1 VNTSLNPPPPRT
13 PPALPVN
20 RIPADYREKV
30 RRYTSA
36 RRSFFGRSARRRVV
50 ALEVAA
56 LIAAIVADLR
66 FELPET
72 VRWAILGL
80 MAIMGIVSLALWWW
94 RPALALGEKQ
104 VIRELEYKVPAL
116 GQRLRTSREAEGK
129 TCDLGMAG
137 VFASGLVADTRVRM
151 SGIDVDSLIPWK
163 TIRLSLYV
171 ALAFTAAFVV
181 LFTGWPEFRV
191 GAQRVLAPG
200 SGVTYTTVALE
211 PGPESFK
218 DHENPLI
225 AAVVSGRAAPETTLF
240 TREEGQEWKSQKM
253 DAADAHGR
261 FTALLTGLTDSF
273 DFYVIAGDGRS
284 ELRHVRCLH
293 TPRIEKVENEIQFP
307 DYIGQPPQKG
317 AGGDVKAVE
326 DSTVTVVFQIN
337 PPLTQAL
344 IRTTDGQKLPL
355 KIEGNHVVLEQK
367 LTRGDTVYRLT
378 GYDADGLALPP
389 SNFKLTGVEDKPP
402 EVELVEPKKDVEA
415 TTVWEI
421 LARLRAKDDY
431 GLAEVGIVL
440 VVGNEMKLIAHRELS
455 EKNVRAVSEMG
466 TAALEEFPLTIND
479 NLKIYAFARDHKPRD
494 GARTVSK
501 LVSIDIRQFQVRWR
515 LNPNQGKGGGG
526 PPMSGGSMNEFF
538 NLIKEQRQVVSDT
551 FLLKENGVPSGGDLG
566 AECEKIKT
574 REDTATARVTK
585 LKDQVANEGTMAADD
600 LTLLDTAA
608 QQMTEA
614 SGHLAEKLPRPAYKQ
629 ADRALSS
636 LLALRKEIMK
646 LMSQSKSAMPAEAE
660 EPPKITSMSDL
671 AAEAAR
677 LAGEEHEV
685 REKVTQQQP
694 DAREKQVTQ
703 HQQEVAV
710 TDAGELFAGIV
721 RQPGA
726 SELALQRMEDAE
738 KSMQKAEEQMRGA
751 AAQEAGPELKSA
763 EDLLGALA
771 SQLRA
776 LDEKNMED
784 TMGKLA
790 QMAADAKESV
800 EQEQKERSKGQ
811 PKGKSGDAKQ
821 GANPK
826 EGAGQPK
833 ASGAPQD
840 KPGANNEGAQ
850 PNGDA
855 AGKPEGAGEQ
865 EAKAKGDDGKQGAD
879 SKEGTGQPK
888 ASGAPAP
895 KEKPGPNGEG
905 TQPNGDTTGK
915 PDGAGKQ
922 DAKAKGD
929 DGKQGTD
936 SKEGTGQPK
945 ASGAL
950 QEKPGATGE
959 GAQPNSDATSKQD
972 GAGKQDGKAK
982 GDDGKQ
988 SANAHAS
995 GAPREKA
1002 GENQARGNANA
1013 KAGQTRGAETDRNG
1027 LAKAAEDAATID
1039 DVLKAFAGK
1048 EGAGEDGTRLA
1059 ELREQ
1064 ARTEALKPDVQALDG
1079 EKNDAAAAGKAGEL
1093 GRRFGKLADALGA
1106 EQRRLLQSRTEA
1118 LTELLARTRKLEQ
1131 QANQNAANGKNQD
1144 ADGKQRSAD
1153 GKQAA
1158 GAQEGN
1164 NAPKPEKPGDEGKG
1178 KEAANQE
1185 KKGQGESPAEA
1196 NKGQPGNGDQAE
1208 HQPGSK
1214 RAGGGGGGGRADSPL
1229 GSDHEIDPNTRF
1241 LNDLDRIAD
1250 DSLRGVLR
1258 PLHEDL
1264 RKGGFETSHLQPVA
1278 ERLGKMLD
1286 ELVRGHSEGRHASGV
1301 PDEYSHLVDE
1311 YFRALSED
1319 SRSDA
1324 GGSPEPTSP
1333 RK

>member
-1 VNTSLNPPPPRT
+1 MNTSLNPPPLRN
-13 PPALPVN
+13 PPATPAN
-20 RIPADYREKV
+20 RIPADYREKI

-36 RRSFFGRSARRRVV
+36 RRGFYGRSARRRVL
-50 ALEVAA
+50 ALEVAT
-56 LIAAIVADLR
+56 LIVAIVADLR
-66 FELPET
+66 FELPESI
-72 VRWAILGL
+72 RWAILGG
-80 MAIMGIVSLALWWW
+80 MAIMGVLLLALWWW
-94 RPALALGEKQ
+94 RPAFSLDENE
-104 VIRELEYKVPAL
+104 VIRDLEYKVPAL

-151 SGIDVDSLIPWK
+151 SSVDVDSLIPWK
-163 TIRLSLYV
+163 TIRFSLYV
-171 ALAFTAAFVV
+171 ALAFTAAFVAS
-181 LFTGWPEFRV
+181 LAGWPEFRV

-200 SGVTYTTVALE
+200 SGVTFTTVALE

-225 AAVVSGRAAPETTLF
+225 AAVVSGRTTPETMLF

-253 DAADAHGR
+253 DAADVHGR
-261 FTALLTGLTDSF
+261 FTALLTGLNDSF

-326 DSTVTVVFQIN
+326 DSTATVVFQIN

-355 KIEGNHVVLEQK
+355 KIEGNRVVLEQK
-367 LTRGDTVYRLT
+367 IARGETVYRLT

-402 EVELVEPKKDVEA
+402 EVELVEPKKDIEA

-466 TAALEEFPLTIND
+466 TAALEDFPLTIND

-501 LVSIDIRQFQVRWR
+501 LVSIDIRQFLVRWR

-538 NLIKEQRQVVSDT
+538 KLIKEQRKVVSDT

-566 AECEKIKT
+566 AECENIKT
-574 REDTATARVTK
+574 REDTAAARVTK
-585 LKDQVANEGTMAADD
+585 LKDQVANQGTMAADD

-614 SGHLAEKLPRPAYKQ
+614 SGHLAQKLPRPAYKQ

-636 LLALRKEIMK
+636 LLALRKQIMK

-685 REKVTQQQP
+685 REKVTQPQP
-694 DAREKQVTQ
+694 DAREKPVTQ

-726 SELALQRMEDAE
+726 TELALQRMEEAE
-738 KSMQKAEEQMRGA
+738 KLMQKAEEQLRGA
-751 AAQEAGPELKSA
+751 TAPEAGPKLKSA
-763 EDLLGALA
+763 EDLLSALA

-776 LDEKNMED
+776 LDEKNKED

-790 QMAADAKESV
+790 QMAANAKERM
-800 EQEQKERSKGQ
+800 EQEQTERNNACKHGSA
-811 PKGKSGDAKQ
+811 SG
-821 GANPK
+821 
-826 EGAGQPK
+826 EGAGQPN
-833 ASGAPQD
+833 ASGAPQGQ
-840 KPGANNEGAQ
+840 PGGNGKGAQ
-850 PNGDA
+850 PNADA
-855 AGKPEGAGEQ
+855 A
-865 EAKAKGDDGKQGAD
+865 
-879 SKEGTGQPK
+879 
-888 ASGAPAP
+888 
-895 KEKPGPNGEG
+895 
-905 TQPNGDTTGK
+905 GK

-922 DAKAKGD
+922 DAKAKAD
-929 DGKQGTD
+929 DGKQD
-936 SKEGTGQPK
+936 ASSKEGGGQPK
-945 ASGAL
+945 ASGAP
-950 QEKPGATGE
+950 QEKPGPNGE
-959 GAQPNSDATSKQD
+959 GAQPNGDPAGRPH
-972 GAGKQDGKAK
+972 GAGKQDVKAK

-988 SANAHAS
+988 GGDTKEGAGQPKAS
-995 GAPREKA
+995 GPPQEKPDANQVRENGNAKT
-1002 GENQARGNANA
+1002 GQARG
-1013 KAGQTRGAETDRNG
+1013 AEKDGSG

-1039 DVLKAFAGK
+1039 DVLKTFAGK

-1064 ARTEALKPDVQALDG
+1064 ARTEALKPEVHALEG

-1093 GRRFGKLADALGA
+1093 GHRFGKLADALTA
-1106 EQRRLLQSRTEA
+1106 EQRRLQQSRTEA
-1118 LTELLARTRKLEQ
+1118 LTELLAQTRKLEQ
-1131 QANQNAANGKNQD
+1131 EAKARAAGKNDGPNGKPRD
-1144 ADGKQRSAD
+1144 GEGKQPGNGRD
-1153 GKQAA
+1153 GNDSKTPANSRNGEAA
-1158 GAQEGN
+1158 
-1164 NAPKPEKPGDEGKG
+1164 

-1185 KKGQGESPAEA
+1185 SKAPGGNPAETNPKEVTNQQRQGQGGNPAEPNEA
-1196 NKGQPGNGDQAE
+1196 RTGNGVRAGQSAP
-1208 HQPGSK
+1208 QK
-1214 RAGGGGGGGRADSPL
+1214 REGGGGGGERADSPR
-1229 GSDHEIDPNTRF
+1229 GGDHGIDPNTKF
-1241 LNDLDRIAD
+1241 LGDLERIGGN
-1250 DSLRGVLR
+1250 SLHGVLA
-1258 PLHEDL
+1258 PLREDL
-1264 RKGGFETSHLQPVA
+1264 TKGGFDPAHLEPVA

-1286 ELVRGHSEGRHASGV
+1286 ELVRGHSEGRRASGV

-1319 SRSDA
+1319 SRSEA
-1324 GGSPEPTSP
+1324 GNSSEPTSP

>member
-1 VNTSLNPPPPRT
+1 MNTSLNPPPPRI
-13 PPALPVN
+13 PPALPAH

-66 FELPET
+66 FVLPET
-72 VRWAILGL
+72 VRWVILGA
-80 MAIMGIVSLALWWW
+80 MAVTGIVLFALWWW
-94 RPALALGEKQ
+94 RPAFSLDESE
-104 VIRELEYKVPAL
+104 VIRDLEDKVPSL

-151 SGIDVDSLIPWK
+151 SSIDVDSLVPWK
-163 TIRLSLYV
+163 TIRLSLYL
-171 ALAFTAAFVV
+171 ALAFTATFLA
-181 LFTGWPEFRV
+181 LLAGWPEFRV

-200 SGVTYTTVALE
+200 SGVTFTTVALE

-218 DHENPLI
+218 DHENPLV
-225 AAVVSGRAAPETTLF
+225 AAVVSGRATPETMLF

-253 DAADAHGR
+253 DPADDHGR
-261 FTALLTGLTDSF
+261 FTALLTGLNDSF

-284 ELRHVRCLH
+284 ESRHVRCLH
-293 TPRIEKVENEIQFP
+293 TPRIEKVEHEIRFP

-355 KIEGNHVVLEQK
+355 KIEGNRVVLEQK
-367 LTRGDTVYRLT
+367 LARGDTVYRLN
-378 GYDADGLALPP
+378 GYDADGLELPP
-389 SNFKLTGVEDKPP
+389 SHFKLTGVEDKAP

-440 VVGNEMKLIAHRELS
+440 VVGNEMKLIGHRELS

-526 PPMSGGSMNEFF
+526 PPMTGGSLNEFF
-538 NLIKEQRQVVSDT
+538 KLIKEQRNVVSDT
-551 FLLKENGVPSGGDLG
+551 FLLKENGVPTGGDLG

-574 REDTATARVTK
+574 REDAAAARVTK
-585 LKDQVANEGTMAADD
+585 LKDKVADEGTMAADD

-636 LLALRKEIMK
+636 LLALRKQIMK

-660 EPPKITSMSDL
+660 DPPKITSLSEL
-671 AAEAAR
+671 AAEAER

-685 REKVTQQQP
+685 RENVTRQRP

-710 TDAGELFAGIV
+710 TDAGELFAAIV

-738 KSMQKAEEQMRGA
+738 KAMQKAEKQMRGA
-751 AAQEAGPELKSA
+751 APQEAGPGLKSA
-763 EDLLGALA
+763 EDLLAALA

-790 QMAADAKESV
+790 QMATDAKERV
-800 EQEQKERSKGQ
+800 EQEQKER
-811 PKGKSGDAKQ
+811 GKSKPGDAKQ

-833 ASGAPQD
+833 TSGAPQE
-840 KPGANNEGAQ
+840 KPGASGEGAEA
-850 PNGDA
+850 NGDA
-855 AGKPEGAGEQ
+855 A
-865 EAKAKGDDGKQGAD
+865 
-879 SKEGTGQPK
+879 
-888 ASGAPAP
+888 
-895 KEKPGPNGEG
+895 
-905 TQPNGDTTGK
+905 GK

-929 DGKQGTD
+929 DGKKGGG
-936 SKEGTGQPK
+936 SKEGAGQPK
-945 ASGAL
+945 ASGAP
-950 QEKPGATGE
+950 QEKPGANGE
-959 GAQPNSDATSKQD
+959 GAQPNGDAIGKPD
-972 GAGKQDGKAK
+972 GAGKQVAKAK
-982 GDDGKQ
+982 GEDGKQ
-988 SANAHAS
+988 GGDSKDGAGQPNAS
-995 GAPREKA
+995 GARNEKPGA
-1002 GENQARGNANA
+1002 NRARGNGNA
-1013 KAGQTRGAETDRNG
+1013 KTGRAQGSETDRNG

-1039 DVLKAFAGK
+1039 DVLKTFAGK

-1059 ELREQ
+1059 ELRGQ

-1079 EKNDAAAAGKAGEL
+1079 EKNDAAAAAKAGDV
-1093 GRRFGKLADALGA
+1093 GHRFGKLADALTA
-1106 EQRRLLQSRTEA
+1106 EQRRLRQSRTEA

-1131 QANQNAANGKNQD
+1131 QANQNPGDGKTQD
-1144 ADGKQRSAD
+1144 ADGKQRGAD
-1153 GKQAA
+1153 GKQAGDA
-1158 GAQEGN
+1158 REGN
-1164 NAPKPEKPGDEGKG
+1164 NAPKPEKPGGEEKG
-1178 KEAANQE
+1178 REAANQDR
-1185 KKGQGESPAEA
+1185 KGQGQTPTEA

-1208 HQPGSK
+1208 HPTGPKRSGS
-1214 RAGGGGGGGRADSPL
+1214 GGGGGRADSPL
-1229 GSDHEIDPNTRF
+1229 GSDHQIDPNTRF
-1241 LNDLDRIAD
+1241 LNDLDRVAD

-1264 RKGGFETSHLQPVA
+1264 RKSSGFETSHLQAVA

-1286 ELVRGHSEGRHASGV
+1286 ELVRGHSERRRGSGV

-1319 SRSDA
+1319 SRSEA
-1324 GGSPEPTSP
+1324 GTAPEPTSP